1 MTDEN
6 DESGD
11 GYRPQDRLRPPEL
24 KPEPLRCLHP
34 SCPRHK
40 MTDIEVAHR
49 IAALAAS
56 ITQMAHALDDQIEE
70 CARLEVILHTHNIP
84 H

>member
-1 MTDEN
+1 
-6 DESGD
+6 
-11 GYRPQDRLRPPEL
+11 
-24 KPEPLRCLHP
+24 
-34 SCPRHK
+34 